1 MKTSTRPI
9 GELLEVLCEDLSVTD
24 IKKADVLSTIAV
36 EISKARIDRN
46 MNQKEFA
53 NLIGVSQGMV
63 SRWENGNCNFT
74 IETLVDIFCKLGK
87 DLYLCFEKPVSTIS
101 NVITGNFPSASA
113 WNTKRPSAVKADK
126 IEEEAV

>member
-1 MKTSTRPI
+1 MRRFKLD
-9 GELLEVLCEDLSVTD
+9 GY
-24 IKKADVLSTIAV
+24 KKADVLSTIAV

-87 DLYLCFEKPVSTIS
+87 DLYLCFENPVSTIS
-101 NVITGNFPSASA
+101 NVITGNFPSAST